1 MIAHMNIV
9 TDVILPLALAFIMF
23 VLGLGL
29 TGGDFLKVIKQPRD
43 FFVGAFSQIILL
55 PIIAFILV
63 KIWPIAPEL
72 AIGVMIIAA
81 APGGVTSNLLTS
93 FAKGDV
99 ALSISLT
106 AIISLLCV
114 ITIPFIVLTSVG
126 LLNDSN
132 ITQDI
137 SLFSM
142 SRDMF
147 LIVTMPVI
155 LGMLI
160 RRFASGV
167 TLKFE
172 PIAKKISIVLFVLVL
187 LGAIAAERENVI
199 SYFAQA
205 GLITFVLNVVMMIV
219 AYCVAKLLASG
230 MKQKKCIT
238 IECGLQNGTLAI
250 FVATSIFGGGMYVI
264 PAATYS
270 LIMFATS
277 LILYISLEKLFN
289 KDRQTNLIFIK
300 IIIKVP

>member
-1 MIAHMNIV
+1 MNIV

-29 TGGDFLKVIKQPRD
+29 TGADFLRVIKQPRD

-114 ITIPFIVLTSVG
+114 ITIPFIVLTSVE
-126 LLNDSN
+126 LLGGSN
-132 ITQDI
+132 ITKDI
-137 SLFSM
+137 SLLSM

-147 LIVTMPVI
+147 LIVTVPVI
-155 LGMLI
+155 LGMLL
-160 RRFASGV
+160 RKFSSGV
-167 TLKFE
+167 ALKLE

-205 GLITFVLNVVMMIV
+205 GLITLILNVVMMVV
-219 AYCVAKLLASG
+219 AYYVAQFLASG
-230 MKQKKCIT
+230 TKQKKCIT

-277 LILYISLEKLFN
+277 LIFVYLVRK
-289 KDRQTNLIFIK
+289 T
-300 IIIKVP
+300 V

>member
-1 MIAHMNIV
+1 MGIV
-9 TDVILPLALAFIMF
+9 TDVFLPLALAFIMF
-23 VLGLGL
+23 ALGLGL
-29 TGGDFLKVIKQPRD
+29 TGNDFLRVAKQSRD

-55 PIIAFILV
+55 PILAFILV

-81 APGGVTSNLLTS
+81 APGGVTSNILTS

-114 ITIPFIVLTSVG
+114 ITIPFIILTSVG
-126 LLNDSN
+126 LLGN
-132 ITQDI
+132 TGLVQDI
-137 SLFSM
+137 SLISM
-142 SRDMF
+142 ARDMF
-147 LIVTMPVI
+147 LIVTVPVI
-155 LGMLI
+155 LGMLF
-160 RRFASGV
+160 RRFASSIAS
-167 TLKFE
+167 KFE
-172 PIAKKISIVLFVLVL
+172 PIARKVSTVLFVLVL

-205 GLITFVLNVVMMIV
+205 GLITLVLNVVMMVV
-219 AYCVAKLLASG
+219 AYYVAKLFVSG

-250 FVATSIFGGGMYVI
+250 FVATSIFGGGLYVI

-277 LILYISLEKLFN
+277 LIFVYLVRK
-289 KDRQTNLIFIK
+289 TA
-300 IIIKVP
+300 

>member
-1 MIAHMNIV
+1 MNIV

-29 TGGDFLKVIKQPRD
+29 TGGDFLRVVKQPRD

-126 LLNDSN
+126 LLSDSS

-147 LIVTMPVI
+147 LIVTVPVI

-167 TLKFE
+167 ALKFE

-205 GLITFVLNVVMMIV
+205 GLITFVLNVVMMVV
-219 AYCVAKLLASG
+219 AYYVAKLLASG

-277 LILYISLEKLFN
+277 LIFVYLVRK
-289 KDRQTNLIFIK
+289 T
-300 IIIKVP
+300 V

>member
-1 MIAHMNIV
+1 MNIV

-29 TGGDFLKVIKQPRD
+29 TGSDFSRVIKQPRD
-43 FFVGAFSQIILL
+43 FFVGAISQIILL

-114 ITIPFIVLTSVG
+114 ITIPFVVLTSVG
-126 LLNDSN
+126 LLNGSN
-132 ITQDI
+132 IAQDI
-137 SLFSM
+137 SLLSM
-142 SRDMF
+142 GRDMF
-147 LIVTMPVI
+147 LIVTVPVI
-155 LGMLI
+155 LGMLFRKFI
-160 RRFASGV
+160 SGV
-167 TLKFE
+167 VLKFE
-172 PIAKKISIVLFVLVL
+172 PIAKKISTILFVLVL

-205 GLITFVLNVVMMIV
+205 GLITLVLNVVMMVV
-219 AYCVAKLLASG
+219 AYFIAQLFVSG
-230 MKQKKCIT
+230 KEQKKCIT

-250 FVATSIFGGGMYVI
+250 FVGTSIFGGGIYVI

-277 LILYISLEKLFN
+277 LIFVYLVRK
-289 KDRQTNLIFIK
+289 T
-300 IIIKVP
+300 V

>member
-1 MIAHMNIV
+1 MNIV

-29 TGGDFLKVIKQPRD
+29 TGSDFLRVVKQPRD
-43 FFVGAFSQIILL
+43 FFVGAFSQILLL
-55 PIIAFILV
+55 PVIAFILV

-106 AIISLLCV
+106 AIISLLSV
-114 ITIPFIVLTSVG
+114 ITVPFIVLTSVG
-126 LLNDSN
+126 LLSDSN
-132 ITQDI
+132 INQDI

-147 LIVTMPVI
+147 LIVTVPVI
-155 LGMLI
+155 LGMLV
-160 RRFASGV
+160 RRFASGAA
-167 TLKFE
+167 LKSE
-172 PIAKKISIVLFVLVL
+172 PIAKKISILLFVLVL

-199 SYFAQA
+199 TYFAQA
-205 GLITFVLNVVMMIV
+205 GLITLVLNVAMMVV
-219 AYCVAKLLASG
+219 AYLVAKTFATG
-230 MKQKKCIT
+230 TEQKKCII

-250 FVATSIFGGGMYVI
+250 FVATSIFGSGMYVI

-277 LILYISLEKLFN
+277 LIFVYFVRKTS
-289 KDRQTNLIFIK
+289 
-300 IIIKVP
+300 

>member
-1 MIAHMNIV
+1 MNIV

-29 TGGDFLKVIKQPRD
+29 TGTNFLRVIKQPRD

-81 APGGVTSNLLTS
+81 APGGVTSNILTS

-106 AIISLLCV
+106 AIISLVSV

-126 LLNDSN
+126 LLSN
-132 ITQDI
+132 TNVIEDI
-137 SLFSM
+137 SLIAM
-142 SRDMF
+142 SRDIF
-147 LIVTMPVI
+147 LIVTVPVI
-155 LGMLI
+155 LGMLL
-160 RRFASGV
+160 RKFVSGIA
-167 TLKFE
+167 LKFE
-172 PIAKKISIVLFVLVL
+172 PIAKKISTILFVLVL
-187 LGAIAAERENVI
+187 LGAIAAERENVV

-205 GLITFVLNVVMMIV
+205 GLITLVLNVIMMVV
-219 AYCVAKLLASG
+219 AFYLAQLLGSKAE
-230 MKQKKCIT
+230 QKKCIT

-277 LILYISLEKLFN
+277 LIFVYLV
-289 KDRQTNLIFIK
+289 RK
-300 IIIKVP
+300 IV

>member
-1 MIAHMNIV
+1 MNIV

-29 TGGDFLKVIKQPRD
+29 TGGDFLRVIKQPRD

-63 KIWPIAPEL
+63 KVWPVAPEL

-126 LLNDSN
+126 LLSDTN
-132 ITQDI
+132 IAQDI
-137 SLFSM
+137 SLFNM

-147 LIVTMPVI
+147 LIVTVPVI
-155 LGMLI
+155 LGMLL
-160 RRFASGV
+160 RRFASGAA
-167 TLKFE
+167 LKCE
-172 PIAKKISIVLFVLVL
+172 PIAKKVSIALFVLVL
-187 LGAIAAERENVI
+187 LGAIIAERENVI

-205 GLITFVLNVVMMIV
+205 GLITLLLNVVMMIV
-219 AYCVAKLLASG
+219 AYYVAHLLASG
-230 MKQKKCIT
+230 KEQKKCIT

-277 LILYISLEKLFN
+277 LIFVYLVRKTS
-289 KDRQTNLIFIK
+289 
-300 IIIKVP
+300 

>member
-1 MIAHMNIV
+1 MNIV

-29 TGGDFLKVIKQPRD
+29 TGADFLRVIKQPRD
-43 FFVGAFSQIILL
+43 FFLGAFLQIILL
-55 PIIAFILV
+55 PIIAFVLV
-63 KIWPIAPEL
+63 KVWSIAPEL

-114 ITIPFIVLTSVG
+114 VTIPFIVLTSVE
-126 LLNDSN
+126 LLGGSN
-132 ITQDI
+132 TTQDI
-137 SLFSM
+137 SLLGM

-147 LIVTMPVI
+147 LIVTVPVI
-155 LGMLI
+155 LGMLL
-160 RRFASGV
+160 RNFFSSVA
-167 TLKFE
+167 LKLE
-172 PIAKKISIVLFVLVL
+172 PIAKKVSIILFVLVL

-205 GLITFVLNVVMMIV
+205 GLITLILNVVMMIV
-219 AYCVAKLLASG
+219 AYYVAQFLASG
-230 MKQKKCIT
+230 TKQKKCIT

-277 LILYISLEKLFN
+277 LIFVYLV
-289 KDRQTNLIFIK
+289 RK
-300 IIIKVP
+300 IV

>member
-1 MIAHMNIV
+1 MNIV

-29 TGGDFLKVIKQPRD
+29 TGADFIRVIKQPRD

-72 AIGVMIIAA
+72 AIGVMIIAV

-114 ITIPFIVLTSVG
+114 ITIPFIILTSVE
-126 LLNDSN
+126 LLSGSN
-132 ITQDI
+132 LTQDI
-137 SLFSM
+137 SLISM
-142 SRDMF
+142 ARNMF
-147 LIVTMPVI
+147 IIVTVPVI
-155 LGMLI
+155 LGMLL
-160 RRFASGV
+160 RRFASAASV
-167 TLKFE
+167 KFE

-199 SYFAQA
+199 SYFVQA
-205 GLITFVLNVVMMIV
+205 GLITLVLNVVMMVV
-219 AYCVAKLLASG
+219 AYFVAQLLASG
-230 MKQKKCIT
+230 TKQKKCIT

-270 LIMFATS
+270 LIMFVTS
-277 LILYISLEKLFN
+277 LIFVSFVRKTI
-289 KDRQTNLIFIK
+289 
-300 IIIKVP
+300 

>member
-1 MIAHMNIV
+1 MNIV
-9 TDVILPLALAFIMF
+9 TDIFLPLALAFIMF
-23 VLGLGL
+23 ALGLGL
-29 TGGDFLKVIKQPRD
+29 TGSDFFRVLKQPRD
-43 FFVGAFSQIILL
+43 FFVGAFSQVILL

-63 KIWPIAPEL
+63 KTWPIAPEL

-93 FAKGDV
+93 FAKGDI

-106 AIISLLCV
+106 AIISLLCI
-114 ITIPFIVLTSVG
+114 ITIPFIVLTSVK
-126 LLNDSN
+126 LLSNTN

-137 SLFSM
+137 SLVNM

-147 LIVTMPVI
+147 LIVTVPVI
-155 LGMLI
+155 LGILF
-160 RRFASGV
+160 RKFASAIAS
-167 TLKFE
+167 KFE
-172 PIAKKISIVLFVLVL
+172 PITKKVSTGLFVLVL
-187 LGAIAAERENVI
+187 LGAIVAEKENVI

-205 GLITFVLNVVMMIV
+205 GLITLALNVIMMVV
-219 AYCVAKLLASG
+219 AYFVAQSFATG
-230 MKQKKCIT
+230 TEQKKCIT

-277 LILYISLEKLFN
+277 LIFVSQVRK
-289 KDRQTNLIFIK
+289 T
-300 IIIKVP
+300 V

>member
-1 MIAHMNIV
+1 MNIV

-29 TGGDFLKVIKQPRD
+29 TGADFLKVIKQPRD
-43 FFVGAFSQIILL
+43 FLVGSFSQIILL

-63 KIWPIAPEL
+63 KIWSIAPEL

-99 ALSISLT
+99 ALSVSLT

-114 ITIPFIVLTSVG
+114 ITIPFIVLTSVE
-126 LLNDSN
+126 LLGGAS

-137 SLFSM
+137 SLISM

-147 LIVTMPVI
+147 LIVTVPVI
-155 LGMLI
+155 LGMI
-160 RRFASGV
+160 FRKFFSGV
-167 TLKFE
+167 TLKLE
-172 PIAKKISIVLFVLVL
+172 PIAKKVSVLLFVLVL
-187 LGAIAAERENVI
+187 LGAILAEKENI
-199 SYFAQA
+199 EDYFEQA
-205 GLITFVLNVVMMIV
+205 GLITLVLNIVMMIV
-219 AYCVAKLLASG
+219 AYCVAQLLASG
-230 MKQKKCIT
+230 TKQKKCIT

-250 FVATSIFGGGMYVI
+250 FVATSIFGGGIYVI

-277 LILYISLEKLFN
+277 LIFVYLVRK
-289 KDRQTNLIFIK
+289 T
-300 IIIKVP
+300 V